1 MPYKHISMKR
11 LSALKTITDILFI
24 LAVIPAIFG
33 LPFILMT
40 AIIPERIPFK
50 LNGDD
55 FAKINGAEL
64 IITLLIIYFSYALTV
79 YALYLFKKVLE
90 SFKKKRFFDDVV
102 ILSFNQMGKAL
113 LLSWII
119 GILPSLYYNLIDG
132 SIRISIGFNDSLFIA
147 GLGFFFI
154 VLSDV
159 FLMAKKQKEENDL
172 TI

>member
-1 MPYKHISMKR
+1 MKR
-11 LSALKTITDILFI
+11 LSTLKTITDILFV
-24 LAVIPAIFG
+24 LAVIPAVFG

-40 AIIPERIPFK
+40 AIMPEKIPFK
-50 LNGDD
+50 LNGDELAD
-55 FAKINGAEL
+55 INGVEL

>member
-1 MPYKHISMKR
+1 MKR
-11 LSALKTITDILFI
+11 LSALKTITDILFV

-40 AIIPERIPFK
+40 AIMPERIPFK
-50 LNGDD
+50 LNGDE
-55 FAKINGAEL
+55 FATINGAEL
-64 IITLLIIYFSYALTV
+64 IISLLVIYLSYALAV

-90 SFKKKRFFDDVV
+90 SFKKKRFFDEVV

-113 LLSWII
+113 LLSWTI
-119 GILPSLYYNLIDG
+119 GILPSLYYNLVDG
-132 SIRISIGFNDSLFIA
+132 SIKISIGFSDSLFTL

>member
-1 MPYKHISMKR
+1 MKR
-11 LSALKTITDILFI
+11 LSTLKTITDILFV

-33 LPFILMT
+33 LPFILMA
-40 AIIPERIPFK
+40 AIMPERIPFK
-50 LNGDD
+50 LNGDE
-55 FAKINGAEL
+55 FATINGAEL
-64 IITLLIIYFSYALTV
+64 IISLLVIYLSYALAV

-90 SFKKKRFFDDVV
+90 SFKKKRFFDEVV

-113 LLSWII
+113 LLSWTI
-119 GILPSLYYNLIDG
+119 GILPSLYYNLVDG
-132 SIRISIGFNDSLFIA
+132 SIKISIGFSDSLFTL

>member
-1 MPYKHISMKR
+1 MKR
-11 LSALKTITDILFI
+11 LSTLKTITDILFV

-33 LPFILMT
+33 LPFILMA
-40 AIIPERIPFK
+40 AIMPERIPFK
-50 LNGDD
+50 LNGDE
-55 FAKINGAEL
+55 FATINGAEL
-64 IITLLIIYFSYALTV
+64 IISLLVIYLSYALAV

-102 ILSFNQMGKAL
+102 ILSFNQMGKTL
-113 LLSWII
+113 LLSCII
-119 GILPSLYYNLIDG
+119 GVLPFIYYSLTQKPIKIN
-132 SIRISIGFNDSLFIA
+132 IGFSDSLFTL